1 MPRRLRFGANEQKVS
16 FVRLFSYLPLPDS
29 RMFSATFSQ
38 FGYVGRLSPYCFH
51 KSEGIDQYIGYL
63 FVLRLPVY
71 GSDLKRLVR
80 LLQMGNGRDTLP
92 HKHPHGSKDAECAG
106 RSAGMTDQSLRRRDI
121 HSSEKLC
128 KIPASIR
135 SLECT
140 CAMCNNSVNLRR
152 QNARSL

>member
-1 MPRRLRFGANEQKVS
+1 MGLTCLVVCVSEPTNRKSPSFACFHTYRCPTAVCSVRRLASSVT
-16 FVRLFSYLPLPDS
+16 
-29 RMFSATFSQ
+29 SADYRRIAST
-38 FGYVGRLSPYCFH
+38 

-128 KIPASIR
+128 KNSSFNTVI
-135 SLECT
+135 LECT
-140 CAMCNNSVNLRR
+140 CAMCNNS
-152 QNARSL
+152 ARLA